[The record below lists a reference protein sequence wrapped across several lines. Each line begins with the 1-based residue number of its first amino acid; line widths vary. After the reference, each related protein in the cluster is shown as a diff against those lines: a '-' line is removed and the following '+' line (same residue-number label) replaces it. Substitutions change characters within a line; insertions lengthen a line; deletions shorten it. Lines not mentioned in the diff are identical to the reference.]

1 MPILAAKMGDT
12 RTNDASLKEGLR
24 RQRGGAIVEVTGRLK
39 RGLGRRDGGF
49 DLAPEVARFVDEE
62 AVGVC
67 EVGEDVLFEA
77 EDLVLLHVVFGG
89 EGVQGLEV
97 FG

>member
-1 MPILAAKMGDT
+1 MDEDGGDDGGGWG
-12 RTNDASLKEGLR
+12 RKLVALRLEGFLEIE
-24 RQRGGAIVEVTGRLK
+24 GVGRDS
-39 RGLGRRDGGF
+39 GPGGF

-77 EDLVLLHVVFGG
+77 EDLVLLRVVFGG

-97 FG
+97 FGRGIRY